1 MNLDGAHPYSDVDEE
16 KEDESHEEVEITTDF
31 ATRLKEMQR
40 IGKGKYLIRKAR
52 TNTKRDKSGDL
63 AA

>member
-1 MNLDGAHPYSDVDEE
+1 MNIDGAHPYSDVDEE
-16 KEDESHEEVEITTDF
+16 NDEESHEEVEITTDF

-40 IGKGKYLIRKAR
+40 IGKGKYLIRKSRA
-52 TNTKRDKSGDL
+52 NIKRDKSGDL